1 MQKMFFYKIKFNPN
15 DPTNMSVAQWEETV
29 TGAIRHNEYETA
41 FFNGKECFFC
51 SYKNF
56 KVFTL
61 NEALRGKV
69 NHEFWPAYE
78 QNYDDMES
86 YGAAFIYDVP
96 NEKDGK
102 TQILISEAKRR
113 IHMES
118 IKEYMKCIES
128 LRYSIDKC
136 VEKVMKPTY

>member
-1 MQKMFFYKIKFNPN
+1 MQKIFFYKIIFNPN
-15 DPTNMSVAQWEETV
+15 DPTNMSVGQWEETV
-29 TGAIRHNEYETA
+29 TGAVRHNEYETA
-41 FFNGKECFFC
+41 FFNGKHCFFC

-69 NHEFWPAYE
+69 NYEFWPAYE
-78 QNYDDMES
+78 QNDDDMES
-86 YGAAFIYDVP
+86 YGAAFIYNVP
-96 NEKDGK
+96 NEKDGE

-128 LRYSIDKC
+128 LRSSIDKC
-136 VEKVMKPTY
+136 VKKVMKPTY